1 MGRGRGKVVLDSWQ
15 LLNAVKLAT
24 DQRHSEA
31 NSCPYGPHTRN
42 SRLPYVSLE
51 ADRLSEW
58 GVGSGEWAIL
68 IIRQRPP
75 SNCVL
80 FFRQY

>member
-51 ADRLSEW
+51 ADR
-58 GVGSGEWAIL
+58 
-68 IIRQRPP
+68 Q
-75 SNCVL
+75 
-80 FFRQY
+80 